1 LQLLHKKIEKHS
13 PGLFTKKIISR
24 STSKSNQRSKR
35 RLFNPPVH
43 KKTISGP
50 DEHYGATADIET
62 SPDMPKHE
70 YETKKLLFLSKLNI
84 TQAQIKQIEKG
95 II

>member
-1 LQLLHKKIEKHS
+1 MLHKKIAKQCL
-13 PGLFTKKIISR
+13 GLYTKKFISK
-24 STSKSNQRSKR
+24 SSLKSNQRSKR

-43 KKTISGP
+43 NKIAIFGP

-70 YETKKLLFLSKLNI
+70 YDAKKILFLSKLNV

-95 II
+95 I